1 MFEGHWPLIVSKW
14 VDTWTAT
21 FSSGMG
27 YKYVPKMSPPSTFIL
42 IWWFLSSA
50 ISCLSQII
58 PFTEWQSKFQM
69 WNLRKVGKQTICR
82 IWKDNIY
89 VKTVGRDVKANTY
102 FFFLCLHIHVRRQN
116 FWSKICFVTN
126 FKIPSNDTIL
136 QWNTSQPVNF

>member
-1 MFEGHWPLIVSKW
+1 MKKFSISYYWMMDENMFPHILNHNLIF
-14 VDTWTAT
+14 T
-21 FSSGMG
+21 
-27 YKYVPKMSPPSTFIL
+27 L

-116 FWSKICFVTN
+116 FWFKICFVTN